1 MKFFYVTFIYM
12 PFKMSYNEIK
22 GGDHL
27 SIDFRLKNLR
37 LENKM
42 TQDQLAQK
50 LNIGRTTISGYEK
63 GSIKPSHEILIE
75 LCKIF
80 DCTTDYLLGETDAK
94 NYDFSKFEDPTKA
107 DDVKLI
113 ENTISDI
120 DHVMKI
126 INETVMTQ
134 KLKFNNEYLSHE
146 QLELIKININACS
159 KNIKMILSSASSR

>member
-1 MKFFYVTFIYM
+1 M
-12 PFKMSYNEIK
+12 
-22 GGDHL
+22 

-80 DCTTDYLLGETDAK
+80 NCTTDYLLGKTDAK
-94 NYDFSKFEDPTKA
+94 NYDFSKFDDPSKA

-113 ENTISDI
+113 ENTIADI
-120 DHVMKI
+120 GHVLDI
-126 INETVMTQ
+126 INETAMTQ
-134 KLKFNNEYLSHE
+134 KLKYNNEYISHQ
-146 QLELIKININACS
+146 QLELIKLNINACS
-159 KNIKMILSSASSR
+159 QNIKMILSSTCSR